1 MILSRLSTYLRE
13 RRRASVAD
21 MALALESS
29 PEALGPMLDTLE
41 RKGRVRR
48 IEGESGCGST
58 CCKCDPATV
67 AVYEWAAAEN
77 SGAGQPGAPQP
88 GAPQPGAR
96 QPGAG

>member
-1 MILSRLSTYLRE
+1 MMLSRLSTYLRE

-21 MALALESS
+21 MALALEST

-48 IEGESGCGST
+48 IEGEPGCGST

-67 AVYEWAAAEN
+67 ALYEWAGAAATQA
-77 SGAGQPGAPQP
+77 AGVGRS
-88 GAPQPGAR
+88 GAR
-96 QPGAG
+96 QPGPG